1 MRLQV
6 VRAIYK
12 DGTLIFAHP
21 ELAPRDGTE
30 VVVTY
35 LEELGA
41 EGVRGVDPV
50 LALRGR
56 GKGERLV
63 ERLLQA
69 RREDRERDEA
79 SHGHLRA

>member
-21 ELAPRDGTE
+21 ELTPRNGTE
-30 VVVTY
+30 VVITY
-35 LEELGA
+35 LEKLGA
-41 EGVRGVDPV
+41 EGVRGVDPIQ
-50 LALRGR
+50 ALRGQ

-63 ERLLQA
+63 ERRLIHADQK
-69 RREDRERDEA
+69 A
-79 SHGHLRA
+79 S